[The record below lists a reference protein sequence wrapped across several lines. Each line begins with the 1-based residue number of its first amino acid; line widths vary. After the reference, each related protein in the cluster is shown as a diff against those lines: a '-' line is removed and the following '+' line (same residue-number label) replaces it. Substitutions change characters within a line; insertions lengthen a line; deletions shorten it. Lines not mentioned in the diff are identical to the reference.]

1 MNFIVMVNINKMIQ
15 EKTTKEKE
23 LSLIVLQAEMTD
35 EQLQV
40 LVSEIKT
47 VAEWIGI
54 KLTIKSE

>member
-1 MNFIVMVNINKMIQ
+1 MIQ

-23 LSLIVLQAEMTD
+23 LSLIVLQAEITD

>member
-1 MNFIVMVNINKMIQ
+1 MEEEKELTAVV
-15 EKTTKEKE
+15 EKTKKEKE

-35 EQLQV
+35 DQLQV